1 MQRLIFVNK
10 VGNDGIQNKYIVGTN
25 IGAQSRFVR
34 NALIKRSTN
43 NSNGTCCKLDKK

>member
-10 VGNDGIQNKYIVGTN
+10 VGNDGIQNKYIIGTN

-34 NALIKRSTN
+34 NALKRSTN